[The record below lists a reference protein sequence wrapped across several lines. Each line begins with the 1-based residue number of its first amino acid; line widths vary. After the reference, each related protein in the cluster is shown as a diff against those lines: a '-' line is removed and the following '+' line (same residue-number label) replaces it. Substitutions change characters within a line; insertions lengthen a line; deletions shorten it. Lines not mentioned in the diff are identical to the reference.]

1 MNALEQSMY
10 QLSHVFLYP
19 VLLLIILSLTYALFA
34 LGAFLWEAWLRQR
47 RRYTSVLLSW
57 QAEHGGSSDDLELF
71 ILKQLEWLRI
81 TTRSTPMLGLIA
93 TMIPMGPAMLA
104 LTESNIDGV
113 GENLVVAFSA
123 VILALLSASISFF
136 ILTIRRRWLLQE
148 IRQFECLS
156 QEPACAF

>member
-1 MNALEQSMY
+1 M
-10 QLSHVFLYP
+10 
-19 VLLLIILSLTYALFA
+19 
-34 LGAFLWEAWLRQR
+34 
-47 RRYTSVLLSW
+47 
-57 QAEHGGSSDDLELF
+57 ELF

-148 IRQFECLS
+148 LRQFECLS
-156 QEPACAF
+156 QESACAF

>member
-10 QLSHVFLYP
+10 QLSHLFLYP

-47 RRYTSVLLSW
+47 KRYTSVLLSW

-113 GENLVVAFSA
+113 GENLVVA
-123 VILALLSASISFF
+123 
-136 ILTIRRRWLLQE
+136 
-148 IRQFECLS
+148 
-156 QEPACAF
+156 